1 MNEIELIR
9 AQLSLERQHAAEV
22 SRVCAS
28 AFAATDSHTADG
40 HASLEDF
47 RHAGV
52 DYLIY
57 ILTRFEAREQVL
69 RELFLSHRRFA
80 QGLNHQAADS
90 ALALTG
96 SSREAL
102 AKLEIAVSSGSDAA
116 TAAYWIEFL
125 RFFTDVWSPRRD
137 ELDKLFEQQ
146 AKVADWRAVSG
157 IDADSI
163 FDERRRYA
171 HWRAKLPTGIEMPVT
186 RSSL

>member
-9 AQLSLERQHAAEV
+9 AQLSLERQHAADV
-22 SRVCAS
+22 SRACAS
-28 AFAATDSHTADG
+28 AFAAANSHTGDRL
-40 HASLEDF
+40 ASLEAF

-57 ILTRFEAREQVL
+57 ILTRFEEREQVL
-69 RELFLSHRRFA
+69 RELFHSRFA
-80 QGLNHQAADS
+80 EGLNRQAADS

-102 AKLEIAVSSGSDAA
+102 AKLEIAVRSDADSVA
-116 TAAYWIEFL
+116 HWTGFL
-125 RFFTDVWSPRRD
+125 HFFTDVWSPRRD
-137 ELDKLFEQQ
+137 ELDKLFEPW

-163 FDERRRYA
+163 FNERRRYA
-171 HWRAKLPTGIEMPVT
+171 QVREKLPAGIEMPAT